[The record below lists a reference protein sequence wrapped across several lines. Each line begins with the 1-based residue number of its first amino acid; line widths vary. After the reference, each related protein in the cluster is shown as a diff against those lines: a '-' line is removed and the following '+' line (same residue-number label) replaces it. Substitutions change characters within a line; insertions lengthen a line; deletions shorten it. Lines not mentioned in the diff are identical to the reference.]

1 MKLKIDQRELIFLY
15 VFSTFSKS
23 STLLYNFKISKMAK
37 KLKYS
42 ILILFSILTLG
53 FSCSAQI
60 PDEIISSLKTGNST
74 TLSKYF
80 NQNVELVVL
89 ENESVCS
96 KSQAQQ
102 VINDFFGKYPPQKFT
117 VIHQGGKGDS
127 NYAIGNLETQNG
139 KFRVYFLIKTINQ
152 VSFIHQLR
160 IEVQTN

>member
-1 MKLKIDQRELIFLY
+1 MK
-15 VFSTFSKS
+15 
-23 STLLYNFKISKMAK
+23 KMAK
-37 KLKYS
+37 KVKYS
-42 ILILFSILTLG
+42 VLVIFSLLILG
-53 FSCSAQI
+53 FTSSAQI

-74 TLSKYF
+74 KLASFF

-102 VINDFFGKYPPQKFT
+102 IINDFFSKYPPHKFT
-117 VIHQGGKGDS
+117 IIHQGGKGDS

-160 IEVQTN
+160 IEVQSN

>member
-1 MKLKIDQRELIFLY
+1 MRNKI
-15 VFSTFSKS
+15 
-23 STLLYNFKISKMAK
+23 
-37 KLKYS
+37 KYS
-42 ILILFSILTLG
+42 ILILASMMVLG
-53 FSCSAQI
+53 FSSSAQI

-74 TLSKYF
+74 KLAKYF

-102 VINDFFGKYPPQKFT
+102 VINDFFSKYPPLKFT
-117 VIHQGGKGDS
+117 IIHQGGKGDS
-127 NYAIGNLETQNG
+127 YYAIGSLETQNG

-160 IEVQTN
+160 IEVQSE

>member
-1 MKLKIDQRELIFLY
+1 MM
-15 VFSTFSKS
+15 
-23 STLLYNFKISKMAK
+23 NKMRK
-37 KLKYS
+37 KLVYS
-42 ILILFSILTLG
+42 ILILFSLLVLG
-53 FSCSAQI
+53 FSSSAQI

-74 TLSKYF
+74 KLAGYF

-102 VINDFFGKYPPQKFT
+102 VVTDFFNKYPPRKFT
-117 VIHQGGKGDS
+117 IIHKGGKGDS
-127 NYAIGNLETQNG
+127 NYAIGNLETLNG

-160 IEVQTN
+160 IEVQSE

>member
-1 MKLKIDQRELIFLY
+1 
-15 VFSTFSKS
+15 
-23 STLLYNFKISKMAK
+23 MAK
-37 KLKYS
+37 RLKYS
-42 ILILFSILTLG
+42 ILILITVLAFG
-53 FSCSAQI
+53 FSSSAQI

-74 TLSKYF
+74 KLAKYF

-89 ENESVCS
+89 DNESVCS

-102 VINDFFGKYPPQKFT
+102 VINDFFSKYPPQKFT

-127 NYAIGNLETQNG
+127 NYAIGNLETPNG

-160 IEVQTN
+160 VEVQSN

>member
-1 MKLKIDQRELIFLY
+1 MGKKI
-15 VFSTFSKS
+15 
-23 STLLYNFKISKMAK
+23 
-37 KLKYS
+37 KYS
-42 ILILFSILTLG
+42 ILILASIMVLG
-53 FSCSAQI
+53 FSSSAQI

-74 TLSKYF
+74 KLAKYF

-102 VINDFFGKYPPQKFT
+102 VINDFFSKYPPQKFT
-117 VIHQGGKGDS
+117 IIHQGGKGDS
-127 NYAIGNLETQNG
+127 YYAIGSLETQNG

-160 IEVQTN
+160 IEAQTE

>member
-1 MKLKIDQRELIFLY
+1 MK
-15 VFSTFSKS
+15 
-23 STLLYNFKISKMAK
+23 K
-37 KLKYS
+37 KFAYS
-42 ILILFSILTLG
+42 IIIFFSLLVIG
-53 FSCSAQI
+53 FSSSAQI
-60 PDEIISSLKTGNST
+60 PDEIITSLKTGNST
-74 TLSKYF
+74 KLADYF

-102 VINDFFGKYPPQKFT
+102 VVNDFFNKYPPRKFT
-117 VIHQGGKGDS
+117 IIHKGGKGDS

-160 IEVQTN
+160 IEVQSE

>member
-1 MKLKIDQRELIFLY
+1 M
-15 VFSTFSKS
+15 
-23 STLLYNFKISKMAK
+23 NKMGK
-37 KLKYS
+37 ELKYS
-42 ILILFSILTLG
+42 ILILFSILVLG
-53 FSCSAQI
+53 FSSSAQI

-74 TLSKYF
+74 KLANYF

-102 VINDFFGKYPPQKFT
+102 VISDFFSKYPPQKFT
-117 VIHQGGKGDS
+117 IIHQGGKGDS
-127 NYAIGNLETQNG
+127 NYAIGSLETQNG

-160 IEVQTN
+160 IETQTE